1 MKKVI
6 IGILREGKIPVD
18 RRAPLS
24 PLQAQQVCFQY
35 ENIAVVC
42 QESPVRC
49 FTDEEYLE
57 AGIPVVEELDNCD
70 VLFGIKEVPVKEL
83 ISNKTYFFFSHTI
96 KEQPY
101 NRKLLRAV
109 LQKGIKLVDYECLT
123 DLQGNR
129 LIAFGRY
136 AGIVG
141 AYNGILAYGLKYNLF
156 DLRRARDCYDMADL
170 KTEFSK
176 VRLPRIKIVV
186 TGGGRVAQGA
196 IEVLDGMRIKS
207 VSPQALLAEE
217 FDQPV
222 YAQLRSGDYHK
233 RKTDDGFDSNEFY
246 TEPHLYESSFLD
258 YAQKAD
264 MLLAA
269 AFWNPNAP
277 VLFTREDMQD
287 KHFKIRVI
295 ADITCDI
302 GGSIPSTKR
311 PSTIDDPIY
320 DYNPWEDKVALPFS
334 DRKFV
339 SVMAID
345 NLPCELPRNAS
356 KDFGHNIM
364 KKVLPLLLREDQDQV
379 IHRATIAE
387 NGSLTAPFKYLQDYV
402 DGSGQT
408 SRTGSLDKG

>member
-1 MKKVI
+1 MKKVT

-24 PLQAQQVCFQY
+24 PLQAQQVSFQY
-35 ENIAVVC
+35 ENVQVVC

-57 AGIPVVEELDNCD
+57 AGIPVVEELDDCD

-83 ISNKTYFFFSHTI
+83 IDHKTYFFFSHTI
-96 KEQPY
+96 KQQPY
-101 NRKLLRAV
+101 NRKLLRAI
-109 LQKGIKLVDYECLT
+109 LQKDIRLVDYECLT

-186 TGGGRVAQGA
+186 TGGGKASQGA
-196 IEVLDGMRIKS
+196 IEVLDGMRIKR
-207 VSPQALLAEE
+207 VAPKALLEEE

-222 YAQLRSGDYHK
+222 YAQLRSRDYHR
-233 RKTDDGFDSNEFY
+233 RKSDGGFESSEFY
-246 TEPHLYESSFLD
+246 TAPHLYESSFLD

-264 MLLAA
+264 ILIAA
-269 AFWNPNAP
+269 AFWDPSAP
-277 VLFTREDMQD
+277 VLFTKEDMQH
-287 KHFKIRVI
+287 KHFKIRII

-311 PSTIDDPIY
+311 PSTIDDPVY

-339 SVMAID
+339 SVMAVD

-356 KDFGHNIM
+356 KDFGYDIM
-364 KKVLPLLLREDQDQV
+364 QKVLPFLLKEDKDQV
-379 IHRATIAE
+379 IQRATIAE
-387 NGSLTAPFKYLQDYV
+387 NGALTLPFQYLQDYV
-402 DGSGQT
+402 DGTDQIHL
-408 SRTGSLDKG
+408 TGSLNKG

>member
-1 MKKVI
+1 MGKVN
-6 IGILREGKIPVD
+6 IGIVREGKIPVD

-35 ENIAVVC
+35 ENVQIKC

-49 FTDEEYLE
+49 FTDEEYIE
-57 AGIPVVEELDNCD
+57 AGIPVVEELEDCD
-70 VLFGIKEVPVKEL
+70 ILFGIKEVPIKEL
-83 ISNKTYFFFSHTI
+83 IPNKTYFFFSHTI
-96 KEQPY
+96 KQQAH
-101 NRKLLRAV
+101 NRKLLKAI
-109 LQKGIKLVDYECLT
+109 LDKKIKLVDYECLT

-129 LIAFGRY
+129 LIAFGRH

-170 KTEFSK
+170 KTEYSK
-176 VRLPRIKIVV
+176 VKLPKIKILV
-186 TGGGRVAQGA
+186 TGGGRVANGA
-196 IEVLDGMRIKS
+196 IEVLDGMRIKR
-207 VSPQALLAEE
+207 VSPQALLEEE

-233 RKTDDGFDSNEFY
+233 RKTDGGFDAQEFY
-246 TEPHLYESSFLD
+246 TAPHLYESTFLE

-264 MLLAA
+264 MLIAA
-269 AFWNPNAP
+269 AFWQPNAP
-277 VLFTREDMQD
+277 VLFTREDMQH
-287 KHFKIRVI
+287 KYFKIRVI

-302 GGSIPSTKR
+302 EGSIPSTKR
-311 PSTIDDPIY
+311 PSTIDDPVY

-339 SVMAID
+339 SVMAVD

-356 KDFGHNIM
+356 KDFGHDIM
-364 KKVLPLLLREDQDQV
+364 KKILPLLLKEDKEKV
-379 IHRATIAE
+379 IQRATIAE
-387 NGSLTAPFKYLQDYV
+387 NGSLTPPYQYLQSYV
-402 DGSGQT
+402 DGT
-408 SRTGSLDKG
+408 SSTNPDNR